1 MSPSCA
7 RCIASRT
14 RELELLIRLASAG
27 LPEHL
32 GRVLVSAAHAKLNL
46 SLAITGRRADGFHEL
61 ISLVAPIAL
70 ADTLTLDVGRP
81 LGLTCDDASL
91 PVDGSNLVLKIAA
104 AYVKRRPSAPTGHF
118 HLTKKVPHGA
128 GLGGG
133 SSDAAA
139 ALRLLDQASGDP
151 IGLEVLETLAAEVG
165 SDCPF
170 FVRGQAAVMRG
181 RGERL
186 EVLPLAARAALA
198 GRKVVLVKPPFGV
211 PTPEAYA
218 LLAKAGKY
226 RPAAQAEAEL
236 AAWIA
241 QPAADPSVLGN
252 DLAAPVFAKYLA
264 LPVGLESFRR
274 ATGVNWQMTGSGSA
288 CFAFVSDGFDHAR
301 LRADVRRAW
310 GPGAWV
316 EETVI
321 SA

>member
-1 MSPSCA
+1 M
-7 RCIASRT
+7 
-14 RELELLIRLASAG
+14 LIRLASAG

-91 PVDGSNLVLKIAA
+91 SVDGSNLVLKAAA

-118 HLTKKVPHGA
+118 HLIKKVPHGA

-151 IGLEVLETLAAEVG
+151 LGLEVLETLAAEVG

-186 EVLPLAARAALA
+186 EILPLAARAALA

-218 LLAKAGKY
+218 LLAKAGKH

>member
-1 MSPSCA
+1 M
-7 RCIASRT
+7 
-14 RELELLIRLASAG
+14 LIRLASAG

-91 PVDGSNLVLKIAA
+91 PVDGSNLVLKAAA

-151 IGLEVLETLAAEVG
+151 LGLEVLETLAAEVG

-241 QPAADPSVLGN
+241 QPATDPSVLGN

>member
-1 MSPSCA
+1 M
-7 RCIASRT
+7 
-14 RELELLIRLASAG
+14 
-27 LPEHL
+27 
-32 GRVLVSAAHAKLNL
+32 LVSAAHAKLNL

-91 PVDGSNLVLKIAA
+91 PVDGSNLVLKAAA

-186 EVLPLAARAALA
+186 EILPLAARAALA

>member
-1 MSPSCA
+1 M
-7 RCIASRT
+7 
-14 RELELLIRLASAG
+14 
-27 LPEHL
+27 
-32 GRVLVSAAHAKLNL
+32 LVSAAHAKLNL

-61 ISLVAPIAL
+61 VSLVAPVAL
-70 ADTLTLDVGRP
+70 ADTLTLDVSRP

-91 PVDGSNLVLKIAA
+91 PVDGKNLVLKAAA
-104 AYVKRRPSAPTGHF
+104 AYLKRRPSAIVGHF
-118 HLTKKVPHGA
+118 HLIKKVPHGA

-151 IGLEVLETLAAEVG
+151 LGLEVLEALAAEVG

-170 FVRGQAAVMRG
+170 FVRGQPAIMRG

-186 EVLPLAARAALA
+186 EILSSAARAALA
-198 GRKVVLVKPPFGV
+198 GRKVVLLKPPFGI
-211 PTPEAYA
+211 PTPEAYG
-218 LLAKAGKY
+218 LLAKAGSY
-226 RPAAQAEAEL
+226 RPSAQVEAEL
-236 AAWIA
+236 AAWVA
-241 QPAADPSVLGN
+241 QPASDPSVLGN

-264 LPVGLESFRR
+264 LPVGLASFRQN
-274 ATGVNWQMTGSGSA
+274 AGLNGQMTGSGSA
-288 CFAFVSDGFDHAR
+288 CFGFVSDGFDHAR

-321 SA
+321 SG

>member
-1 MSPSCA
+1 
-7 RCIASRT
+7 
-14 RELELLIRLASAG
+14 
-27 LPEHL
+27 
-32 GRVLVSAAHAKLNL
+32 VLVSAAHAKLNL

-61 ISLVAPIAL
+61 ISLVAPIGL

-91 PVDGSNLVLKIAA
+91 PVDGSNLVLKAAA

-151 IGLEVLETLAAEVG
+151 VGLEVLETLAAEVG

-218 LLAKAGKY
+218 LLAKAGKH

>member
-1 MSPSCA
+1 M
-7 RCIASRT
+7 
-14 RELELLIRLASAG
+14 
-27 LPEHL
+27 
-32 GRVLVSAAHAKLNL
+32 LVSAAHAKLNL

-91 PVDGSNLVLKIAA
+91 PVDGSNLVLKAAA

-151 IGLEVLETLAAEVG
+151 LGLEVLETLAAEVG

-186 EVLPLAARAALA
+186 EILPLAARAALA

>member
-1 MSPSCA
+1 M
-7 RCIASRT
+7 
-14 RELELLIRLASAG
+14 LIRLASAS

-61 ISLVAPIAL
+61 VSLVTPIAL
-70 ADTLTLDVGRP
+70 ADTLTLEPGRS

-91 PVDGSNLVLKIAA
+91 PVDGTNLVLKAAA
-104 AYVKRRPSAPTGHF
+104 AYAKRRPSAPTGHF

-139 ALRLLDQASGDP
+139 ALRLLDQASGNP
-151 IGLEVLETLAAEVG
+151 LGLEVLESLAAEVG

-170 FVRGQAAVMRG
+170 FVRGQAAIMRG

-186 EVLPLAARAALA
+186 EILSVAARTALA
-198 GRKVVLVKPPFGV
+198 GRKVVLVKPPFGI
-211 PTPEAYA
+211 PTPEAYG
-218 LLAKAGKY
+218 LLAKLGKY
-226 RPAAQAEAEL
+226 RPTAQAEAAL

-241 QPAADPSVLGN
+241 QSASDPSVLGN

>member
-1 MSPSCA
+1 M
-7 RCIASRT
+7 
-14 RELELLIRLASAG
+14 
-27 LPEHL
+27 
-32 GRVLVSAAHAKLNL
+32 LVSAAHAKLNL

-91 PVDGSNLVLKIAA
+91 PVDGSNLVLKAAA
-104 AYVKRRPSAPTGHF
+104 AYVKRRPSAPIGHF

-151 IGLEVLETLAAEVG
+151 LGLEFLETLAAEVG

-226 RPAAQAEAEL
+226 RPAAQAEAKL

>member
-1 MSPSCA
+1 
-7 RCIASRT
+7 
-14 RELELLIRLASAG
+14 
-27 LPEHL
+27 
-32 GRVLVSAAHAKLNL
+32 VLVSAAHAKLNL

-61 ISLVAPIAL
+61 ISLVAPIGL

-91 PVDGSNLVLKIAA
+91 PVDGSNLVLKAAA

-151 IGLEVLETLAAEVG
+151 LGLEVLETLAAEVG

>member
-1 MSPSCA
+1 M
-7 RCIASRT
+7 
-14 RELELLIRLASAG
+14 LIRLASAG

-91 PVDGSNLVLKIAA
+91 PVDGSNLVLKAAA

-186 EVLPLAARAALA
+186 EILPLAARAALA

-310 GPGAWV
+310 GPGARV

>member
-1 MSPSCA
+1 M
-7 RCIASRT
+7 
-14 RELELLIRLASAG
+14 LIRLASAG

-61 ISLVAPIAL
+61 VSLVTPIAL
-70 ADTLTLDVGRP
+70 ADTLTLEPGRS

-91 PVDGSNLVLKIAA
+91 PVDGTNLVLKAAA
-104 AYVKRRPSAPTGHF
+104 AYAKRRPSAPTGHF

-139 ALRLLDQASGDP
+139 ALRLLDQASGNP
-151 IGLEVLETLAAEVG
+151 LGLEVLESLAAEVG

-170 FVRGQAAVMRG
+170 FVRGQAAIMRG

-186 EVLPLAARAALA
+186 EILSVAARTALA
-198 GRKVVLVKPPFGV
+198 GRKVVLVKPPFGI
-211 PTPEAYA
+211 PTPEAYG
-218 LLAKAGKY
+218 LLAKLGKY
-226 RPAAQAEAEL
+226 RPTAQAEAAL

-241 QPAADPSVLGN
+241 QPASDPSVLGN

>member
-1 MSPSCA
+1 M
-7 RCIASRT
+7 
-14 RELELLIRLASAG
+14 
-27 LPEHL
+27 
-32 GRVLVSAAHAKLNL
+32 LVSAAHAKLNL

-91 PVDGSNLVLKIAA
+91 PVDGSNLVLKAAA

-118 HLTKKVPHGA
+118 HLIKKVPHGA

-151 IGLEVLETLAAEVG
+151 LGLEFLETLAAEVG

-186 EVLPLAARAALA
+186 EILPLAARAALA

-241 QPAADPSVLGN
+241 QPATDPSVLGN

>member
-1 MSPSCA
+1 M
-7 RCIASRT
+7 
-14 RELELLIRLASAG
+14 LIRLASAG

-91 PVDGSNLVLKIAA
+91 PVDGSNLVLKAAA

-218 LLAKAGKY
+218 LLAKAGKH

-241 QPAADPSVLGN
+241 QPAADPSALGN

>member
-1 MSPSCA
+1 M
-7 RCIASRT
+7 
-14 RELELLIRLASAG
+14 LIRLASAG

-91 PVDGSNLVLKIAA
+91 PVDGSNLVLKAAA

-151 IGLEVLETLAAEVG
+151 LGLEVLETLAAEVG

-186 EVLPLAARAALA
+186 EILPLAARAALA